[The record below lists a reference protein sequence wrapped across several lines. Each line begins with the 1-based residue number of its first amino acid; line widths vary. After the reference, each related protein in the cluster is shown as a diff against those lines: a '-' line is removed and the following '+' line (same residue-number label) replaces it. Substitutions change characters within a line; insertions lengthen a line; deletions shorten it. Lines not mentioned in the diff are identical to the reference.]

1 MKCKYFLK
9 IKYCAKTYVLKLC
22 FISMTSLHIS
32 FHLQKTETF
41 ISTLPSNNTIYN
53 DGIIQNIYIDG
64 KCICNDRI
72 GKLLCILIIQLVLK
86 VSNNNPV
93 WR

>member
-1 MKCKYFLK
+1 MKSELLYAYDHIYPVIMKCKYFLK

-32 FHLQKTETF
+32 FDLQKTETF

-53 DGIIQNIYIDG
+53 DGIIQANIYIDG
-64 KCICNDRI
+64 IMIEWVNYF
-72 GKLLCILIIQLVLK
+72 VF
-86 VSNNNPV
+86 
-93 WR
+93 